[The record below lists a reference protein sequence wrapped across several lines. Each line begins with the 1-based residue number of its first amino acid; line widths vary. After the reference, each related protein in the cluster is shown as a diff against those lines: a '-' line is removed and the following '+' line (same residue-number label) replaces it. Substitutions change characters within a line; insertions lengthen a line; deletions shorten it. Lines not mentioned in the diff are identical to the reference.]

1 LGLEAKFTRKPTACS
16 VNQNNWRIAKI
27 QETRDDVRYSEFNP
41 PIEDR
46 YFEDYIP
53 GSVFEFGSIIVEEKD
68 ILDFARKFDPQSFHL
83 DREKAAK
90 SPFGG
95 LIASGWHTAALT
107 MRLLVDHYISRV
119 AGMGSPGS
127 GPIRWL
133 RPVRPGDVLS
143 IRITIQKAT
152 HSRIKPDRGI
162 VRAFVETMNQHRE
175 VVMTRTAIGILRCR
189 NAME

>member
-1 LGLEAKFTRKPTACS
+1 MT
-16 VNQNNWRIAKI
+16 N
-27 QETRDDVRYSEFNP
+27 SEFNP

-46 YFEDYIP
+46 YFEDYVP
-53 GSVFEFGSIIVEEKD
+53 GSVYEFGSIIVEEKD
-68 ILDFARKFDPQSFHL
+68 ILDFARKFDPQPFHL

-90 SPFGG
+90 NPFGG

-107 MRLLVDHYISRV
+107 MRLLVDHYISRI

-143 IRITIQKAT
+143 IRVTIQKTT

-162 VRAFVETMNQHRE
+162 IRSFVKTMNQHRE
-175 VVMTRTAIGILRCR
+175 VVSP
-189 NAME
+189 NAVRPPNVLPTPHFSIAESPNL

>member
-1 LGLEAKFTRKPTACS
+1 MT
-16 VNQNNWRIAKI
+16 N
-27 QETRDDVRYSEFNP
+27 SEFNP

-46 YFEDYIP
+46 YFEDYVP
-53 GSVFEFGSIIVEEKD
+53 GSVYEFGSIVVEEQD
-68 ILDFARKFDPQSFHL
+68 ILDFAGRYDPQPFHV
-83 DREKAAK
+83 DPDKARK

-95 LIASGWHTAALT
+95 IIASGWHTAAIT
-107 MRLLVDHYISRV
+107 MRLLVDHYISRA

-143 IRITIQKAT
+143 IRVTIQKAT

-162 VRAFVETMNQHRE
+162 VRAFVETMNQQRE
-175 VVMTRTAIGILRCR
+175 VVMTRTAIGIFRCR
-189 NAME
+189 NTMKQVLPV

>member
-1 LGLEAKFTRKPTACS
+1 MEKSYFSL
-16 VNQNNWRIAKI
+16 
-27 QETRDDVRYSEFNP
+27 

-46 YFEDYIP
+46 YFEDYVP
-53 GSVFEFGSIIVEEKD
+53 GSVYEFGSILVEEQD
-68 ILDFARKFDPQSFHL
+68 IVDFARRFDPQAFHI
-83 DREKAAK
+83 DPDKARK
-90 SPFGG
+90 STFGG
-95 LIASGWHTAALT
+95 LIASGWQTAALT

-143 IRITIQKAT
+143 IRVTILKAT

-162 VRAFVETMNQHRE
+162 VRSFVETMNQHGE
-175 VVMTRTAIGILRCR
+175 VVMTRTAIGIFRCR
-189 NAME
+189 NVIK